1 MFYLALS
8 SLAYFALLLALSTIF
23 SIGLANTISSSTSDN
38 FECGFYSAVT
48 SSMRY
53 RFNYWM
59 VIFHFLVF
67 ELELLMSL
75 VLVFGLMSYGSNSLV
90 SLLLSLLFVELL
102 LSRLSLNLHWYCS
115 QLAP

>member
-1 MFYLALS
+1 
-8 SLAYFALLLALSTIF
+8 
-23 SIGLANTISSSTSDN
+23 
-38 FECGFYSAVT
+38 
-48 SSMRY
+48 MRY

-102 LSRLSLNLHWYCS
+102 LQLVYAYLYLSLGILK
-115 QLAP
+115 